1 MTPGMTPCMTPRMTP
16 EEFSRRFDVSRE
28 TCARLEAYVAL
39 LTRWNSRINLVAPT
53 TIETAWTRHITDSA
67 QLFDLAPKSAAC
79 WIDLGSGAGFPG
91 LVVAALAAE
100 KRPGL
105 HVTLVESDT
114 RKAVFLA
121 TAAREMGLGVTVES
135 RRIEALP
142 PHPHDVVSA
151 RALAPLD
158 RLCAL
163 AHRFSARHTGQHT
176 GQHMGRRAFPGT
188 VFLFPK
194 GARLDSELT
203 AATAHWHIR
212 AERIASRTDP
222 EATVLRILEL
232 EPRS

>member
-1 MTPGMTPCMTPRMTP
+1 MTPA
-16 EEFSRRFDVSRE
+16 EFSREFGVSRE
-28 TCARLEAYVAL
+28 TCERLEAYIAL
-39 LTRWNSRINLVAPT
+39 LRRWNARINLVARG
-53 TIETAWTRHITDSA
+53 TIDAAWARHVADSA
-67 QLFDLAPKSAAC
+67 QLFDLAPAAASS
-79 WIDLGSGAGFPG
+79 WIDLGSGAGLPG
-91 LVVAALAAE
+91 LPVAALAAE
-100 KRPGL
+100 RVPGL

-114 RKAVFLA
+114 RKAAFLV
-121 TAAREMGLGVTVES
+121 TAAAEMGLDVTVEP

-142 PHPHDVVSA
+142 ARPYDVVSA

-163 AHRFSARHTGQHT
+163 AHRFSG
-176 GQHMGRRAFPGT
+176 PGT

-203 AATAHWHIR
+203 AATAGWHIR

-232 EPRS
+232 EPRQ

>member
-1 MTPGMTPCMTPRMTP
+1 VTPDEVLR
-16 EEFSRRFDVSRE
+16 EFDVSRE
-28 TCARLEAYVAL
+28 TSARLEAHIAL
-39 LTRWNSRINLVAPT
+39 LTRWNARINLVAPA
-53 TIETAWTRHITDSA
+53 TIDTVWTRHVADSA
-67 QLFDLAPKSAAC
+67 QLFGLAPTPAST

-91 LVVAALAAE
+91 LVIAALAAE
-100 KRPGL
+100 KQPGL

-114 RKAVFLA
+114 RKAAFLA
-121 TAAREMGLGVTVES
+121 TAAREMSLDVTIEAS
-135 RRIEALP
+135 RIEALAAR
-142 PHPHDVVSA
+142 PHDVVSA

-163 AHRFSARHTGQHT
+163 AHRFSARQA
-176 GQHMGRRAFPGT
+176 GRQLGSGT
-188 VFLFPK
+188 VFLFLK

-232 EPRS
+232 EPRT